1 MAKETERMLSMK
13 KMISVV
19 CVFAMLFT
27 CLVPAFASADYP
39 FKTTDGVVRDPCVL
53 VHDGKYYMYG
63 TGLSNGQGYG
73 CVVSEDLENWSA
85 PMQVFSPDES
95 FDGYCD
101 YWAPECHY
109 YEGAFYLFATYR
121 AKSTDKRGC
130 GIFRS
135 SSPTGPFVLITD
147 GHITPKEVDCIDGT
161 LYVDEDGQPWMVFVN
176 EWTSREDGVG
186 AMSVVKLSDDLSR
199 LVSQPKEIFRADD
212 PLWTNDHVTD
222 GPFVYRTSEG
232 NLVMLWSNMA
242 LTGGYAVGMAV
253 SDNGK
258 IDGNWLHYPKAVYK
272 QTNKQ
277 ADGGH
282 PMLFTTLD
290 GQLMMAIHSPNA
302 SSETTHE
309 TATFI
314 PMQDN
319 GKILVRADGDFFSRV
334 ADVILGIVFDMYRML
349 SGLVH
354 NADNGGC

>member
-1 MAKETERMLSMK
+1 MLIMK
-13 KMISVV
+13 KLISVV
-19 CVFAMLFT
+19 CVFAMLFA
-27 CLVPAFASADYP
+27 CLVPAFAAAEYP

-85 PMQVFSPDES
+85 PVQVFSPDAS

-121 AKSTDKRGC
+121 AKSTDKRGV
-130 GIFRS
+130 GIFKAD
-135 SSPTGPFVLITD
+135 SPTGPFALISD
-147 GHITPKEVDCIDGT
+147 GHITPKDIDCIDGT
-161 LYVDEDGQPWMVFVN
+161 LYVDEDDQPWMVFVN

-186 AMSVVKLSDDLSR
+186 AMSVVKLSDDLTQFIS
-199 LVSQPKEIFRADD
+199 VPKEIFRADD

-242 LTGGYAVGMAV
+242 RTGGYAVGMAV

-258 IDGNWLHYPKAVYK
+258 IDGNWLQFPKAVYK
-272 QTNKQ
+272 ENRKQ

-290 GQLMMAIHSPNA
+290 GQLMMAIHSPNS
-302 SSETTHE
+302 SSETAHE

-319 GKILVRADGDFFSRV
+319 GKILVRADGDFFSRT
-334 ADVILGIVFDMYRML
+334 ADVILGILFDIYRML
-349 SGLVH
+349 HGLFH
-354 NADNGGC
+354 NANNGGC